1 MLFTEILRVAL
12 SAVQANKLRSFLTM
26 LGIVIGVGAVITMVA
41 LGTGAQKA
49 VQDRIEALG
58 TNLLSV
64 YAGQSFMRGVASA
77 DRVSLTT
84 DDAMALSAEAT
95 VLSAVIPELSRNQQ
109 VEYGNRNINVNV
121 LGTVPEYIPVNNY
134 EVAAG
139 RMFTAGD
146 GIARKRVTVLGS
158 AVPEMLGSNAVAM
171 IGQQIAIRGIPFEII
186 GIMAEK
192 GSSSSWRNPDEQVW
206 IPLQTAQYR
215 IFGSD
220 RVNSISV
227 QVMHPDSMNVAMIE
241 IEGILRREHGIA
253 PGRDNDF
260 QIRNRAEYLET
271 YEETTRTFTFL
282 LGAIAAVSLLVGGI
296 GIMNI
301 MLVSVSER
309 TREIG
314 VRKAMGATRRNIL
327 MQFLIEALVLCLM
340 GGVVGIAVGAGGAV
354 ALSRLANWATFVSP
368 GAVLIAV
375 VCPPRSASRSPHPTD
390 TSRTT
395 ANCARSRRVVLSAC

>member
-12 SAVQANKLRSFLTM
+12 GAVRANKLRSFLTM

-41 LGTGAQKA
+41 LGSGAQKA

-58 TNLLSV
+58 TNLLSI

-77 DRVSLTT
+77 ERVSLTT
-84 DDAMALSAEAT
+84 DDAMALSREAT
-95 VLSAVIPELSRNQQ
+95 LLSAVIPELSRNQQ
-109 VEYGNRNINVNV
+109 VEYGSRNINVNV
-121 LGTVPEYIPVNNY
+121 LGTVPEYLSVNNY
-134 EVAAG
+134 EIEAG
-139 RMFTAGD
+139 EMFTAGD
-146 GIARKRVTVLGS
+146 GVTRKRVAVLGN
-158 AVPEMLGSNAVAM
+158 AVPEMLGANSVAM
-171 IGQQIAIRGIPFEII
+171 IGQQILIRGVPFEIV

-192 GSSSSWRNPDEQVW
+192 GTTSGWRDPDEQIW

-220 RVNSISV
+220 RVNSITV
-227 QVMHPDSMNVAMIE
+227 QVVHPDSMNVAMIE
-241 IEGILRREHGIA
+241 MEGILRKEHAIP

-260 QIRNRAEYLET
+260 QIRNRAEFLET
-271 YEETTRTFTFL
+271 YEETARTFTFL

-340 GGVVGIAVGAGGAV
+340 GGVVGILVGAGGAV
-354 ALSRLANWATFVSP
+354 ALSQLANWATFVSP
-368 GAVLIAV
+368 AAVLVAV
-375 VCPPRSASRSPHPTD
+375 IFSAAVGLFFGAWP
-390 TSRTT
+390 
-395 ANCARSRRVVLSAC
+395 ARRAALLDPIEALRYE